1 MSALGP
7 APAAPPA
14 ARAPAAPAKRTTLL
28 QKTSKADEFLS
39 LTTGAL
45 PAAYEAWRPS
55 TAGEPPAL
63 VEAMSTATAQDV
75 PATPQAMAAAMGLPA
90 TPVTPTAS
98 TLMRSASSPGAPATA
113 GAADAGLTAAAPAA
127 PSPGSAAPSADAALA
142 ALSSL
147 TAKLSGP
154 DQGSS
159 SSAELPPNAAPATAD
174 LALSQSAVPD
184 SKAAMAAVFG
194 GLDGA
199 GGAATAAGALPAAV
213 NAPALP
219 DGAAESPAAPDDGLR
234 PAKSFAWNPKSEN
247 EFSSDDDAVSS
258 ILSQIKD
265 MTKKS
270 APPSFL
276 QLAASH
282 HDGRVLAAAEFLE
295 LVGGSEAMTR
305 LASRLR
311 SGGPSGQLKPTEAAM
326 LLQALGDKLE
336 KSSALKAA
344 FQKLEAE
351 AKAADKEC
359 TTAVKDE
366 ERAAAAVLVTEAKA
380 RTAAR
385 EAAAVRAV
393 GAAWSSRLEDLEA
406 VAQKARASAA
416 SWESAAKAQQAN
428 LVGSTSLAIV
438 GEGRVARATVMAHEV
453 EGASARLTAS
463 IAAMRKKL
471 EVPNAAAP
479 PTASTAHKVQASC
492 EANLARVAAQEL
504 EQSRGARVIQAAAEM
519 LR

>member
-1 MSALGP
+1 
-7 APAAPPA
+7 
-14 ARAPAAPAKRTTLL
+14 
-28 QKTSKADEFLS
+28 
-39 LTTGAL
+39 
-45 PAAYEAWRPS
+45 
-55 TAGEPPAL
+55 
-63 VEAMSTATAQDV
+63 
-75 PATPQAMAAAMGLPA
+75 MGLPP
-90 TPVTPTAS
+90 TPVTPAAQRTPA
-98 TLMRSASSPGAPATA
+98 GAHGGPQPA
-113 GAADAGLTAAAPAA
+113 GAAGAGATLPAG
-127 PSPGSAAPSADAALA
+127 GSAVAASTSPTDALA

-147 TAKLSGP
+147 TAKLSTP
-154 DQGSS
+154 DQGGSS
-159 SSAELPPNAAPATAD
+159 SSALPANAAPAAPD
-174 LALSQSAVPD
+174 LALTQSAAPD

-194 GLDGA
+194 GLDS
-199 GGAATAAGALPAAV
+199 AAPAAE
-213 NAPALP
+213 PA
-219 DGAAESPAAPDDGLR
+219 AAESPAVFAQVAAAATAPETAPEDSFH
-234 PAKSFAWNPKSEN
+234 PAKSFAWNPKSET
-247 EFSSDDDAVSS
+247 EFSSDDDAVSQ

-265 MTKKS
+265 MTKKG
-270 APPSFL
+270 APPASFL
-276 QLAASH
+276 QLAAVH
-282 HDGRVLAAAEFLE
+282 HDGRVLAVAEFLE
-295 LVGGSEAMTR
+295 LVGGSEAMKR

-311 SGGPSGQLKPTEAAM
+311 SGGPTGQLKPTEAAM
-326 LLQALGDKLE
+326 LLQALGSKLE
-336 KSSALKAA
+336 KSPALQAA
-344 FQKLEAE
+344 YEKLEAE

-479 PTASTAHKVQASC
+479 PTGSTAHKVQASC
-492 EANLARVAAQEL
+492 EANLERVAAQEL

>member
-1 MSALGP
+1 
-7 APAAPPA
+7 
-14 ARAPAAPAKRTTLL
+14 
-28 QKTSKADEFLS
+28 
-39 LTTGAL
+39 
-45 PAAYEAWRPS
+45 
-55 TAGEPPAL
+55 
-63 VEAMSTATAQDV
+63 
-75 PATPQAMAAAMGLPA
+75 
-90 TPVTPTAS
+90 
-98 TLMRSASSPGAPATA
+98 
-113 GAADAGLTAAAPAA
+113 
-127 PSPGSAAPSADAALA
+127 
-142 ALSSL
+142 
-147 TAKLSGP
+147 
-154 DQGSS
+154 
-159 SSAELPPNAAPATAD
+159 
-174 LALSQSAVPD
+174 VPD

-199 GGAATAAGALPAAV
+199 GGAATAAAALPAAV

-219 DGAAESPAAPDDGLR
+219 DGAAESPAAPDDGFH
-234 PAKSFAWNPKSEN
+234 PAKSFAWNPKSET

-453 EGASARLTAS
+453 EGASARLAAS
-463 IAAMRKKL
+463 VAAMRKKL